1 MQGRFGIY
9 RSPVTADFSQVKIEY
24 PDLPVVKKREE
35 FISLLESRQVIIV
48 KADTGSGKST
58 QVPKFLLESGIASKG
73 RIGVTEPRRLA
84 AMSIADRLRE
94 ELRDE
99 NLVSTRIR
107 FLEEGPKDA
116 PIKVMTDGILLQEFR
131 RDRLFRMY
139 SAILIDEAHERS
151 LNIDILLGIFK
162 SVLRE
167 RSEFRLVIASATL
180 DAKLFEKFYEGSAVL
195 EAEGRT
201 FPVQVIYADPQE
213 NASKSKGDSGLVDE
227 ARDAILA
234 LEESGRDNLLC
245 FLPTERDIQDLCE
258 ELREKLD
265 EKSFDI
271 LPLFGRMGPQEQK
284 KVFRKTEKT
293 RIVLSTNIAETS
305 LTIPGIAYV
314 VDTGMARVSRYN
326 PQTRIQGLPV
336 EKISQASARQ
346 RTGRAGRVKPGVCVR
361 LYTEEDFESREEFTE
376 PEIRRSNLS
385 NVVLQLRSLG
395 LSVEDFPFIQPPP
408 RSAFR
413 GAYKALFELGALS
426 SVERGAR
433 VTPFGAEMAHLPMD
447 VALSAVLL
455 RARNSGVLQPALIVC
470 SALSIQDPRLFPSDE
485 PQREKVRRM
494 HRSLGGHKSD
504 FLTFLAEWN
513 AFCREWNGTTW
524 NSLRKYCEKHF
535 LHFLRCREWIDL
547 YEQFS
552 RILKARFDSYVCP
565 FDSFHR
571 DNLHIALLAGFLG
584 GVARRDRDNGCYRLV
599 GGRDAYLFPGS
610 DLAGKFP
617 EFVLSAEVRE
627 TSRVFLTKAAEILP
641 EWIIKVAKDFCTYR
655 WFEPKWNPERG
666 FVEAVE
672 EVSFRGMVLSRSH
685 RVDYGRVN
693 PEEAARIFFLEAIV
707 EGDLPRPFPFMQHNE
722 KVLEALRASEVRLRR
737 WGLAPSDD
745 LQVDYLVERAP
756 GVCSLKTLKD
766 FIEKNSDKALRYEA
780 SDWMQA
786 SETGMEHFE
795 SFRNN
800 PVIAAAYRKKIAC
813 ALEEKKA
820 ARYGGV
826 VEFLKILDRQVRGEL
841 VFDSSKAWDGLSLE
855 IPADF
860 LPELSPSVFAREVS
874 KWRAWML
881 ESFIRELPKSE
892 RKNFERKKEDLD
904 DRFVDFLERNPLK
917 SPMVSLYEAFLSFG
931 SFEGA
936 LPVLNPQSEHHLSL
950 HLSISVPGV
959 SEKFPLELSPEWGAC
974 GFFDR
979 ICPLSRNAALSLP
992 VLGVSYG
999 WSPGATRPM
1008 NFAEAKF
1015 WQEFYRRTRNANL
1028 EDSPLKSLFES
1039 RFAFLNRKDESGWAL
1054 RSLLAMDDSEKEKF
1068 TLDFLDRAL
1077 SRFAGLEFARSHKVR
1092 AFSDI
1097 SSSRTSLETTSRDG
1111 LIRMVFDAAY
1121 LGVSAFVLAWEKFRD
1136 AFVCFRRGE
1145 KVSSA
1150 ALSLAAKLATEESLY
1165 ARLRMISAFLEPEK
1179 ALPDWEEPLSLPSSK
1194 AFREAFSPY
1203 LSGRFLKDFELKNA
1217 RELLSRSEKAEG
1229 DLPSFQA
1236 KVALQ
1241 VLLEQFELLR
1251 FKRSMLASVP
1261 EERIEKDALLKLRD
1275 RFKGR

>member
-1 MQGRFGIY
+1 M
-9 RSPVTADFSQVKIEY
+9 TENLSQLKIEY
-24 PDLPVVKKREE
+24 PDLPVVRKREE
-35 FISLLESRQVIIV
+35 FLSLLESHQVIIV

-58 QVPKFLLESGIASKG
+58 QVPKFLLESGIAAKG

-94 ELRDE
+94 ELGDE
-99 NLVSTRIR
+99 SLVSTRIR

-116 PIKVMTDGILLQEFR
+116 PVKVMTDGILLQEFR
-131 RDRLFRMY
+131 RDRLFGMY

-167 RSEFRLVIASATL
+167 RPEFRLVIASATL

-201 FPVQVIYADPQE
+201 FPVEVVYADPQE

-227 ARDAILA
+227 ARDAILS
-234 LEESGRDNLLC
+234 LESSEKDHLLC

-258 ELREKLD
+258 ELEKALD

-284 KVFRKTEKT
+284 KVFRKTGKT

-361 LYTEEDFESREEFTE
+361 LYTEDDFEGREEFTE

-395 LSVEDFPFIQPPP
+395 LSVEEFPFIQPPP

-413 GAYKALFELGALS
+413 GAYKTLFELGALS

-485 PQREKVRRM
+485 PQREKARRM

-513 AFCREWNGTTW
+513 AFCREWNGTSW

-565 FDSFHR
+565 FGSFHR
-571 DNLHIALLAGFLG
+571 DNLHIALLSGFLG
-584 GVARRDRDNGCYRLV
+584 GVARRDKDNGCYRLV

-641 EWIIKVAKDFCTYR
+641 EWIVKVAGNFCTYR

-672 EVSFRGMVLSRSH
+672 EVSFRGMLLSRSH

-693 PEEAARIFFLEAIV
+693 PENAARIFFLEAIV
-707 EGDLPRPFPFMQHNE
+707 EGDMPRPLPFMRHNE
-722 KVLEALRASEVRLRR
+722 KVLETLRASEVRLRR

-756 GVCSLKTLKD
+756 GVCSLKTLQE
-766 FIEKNSDKALRYEA
+766 FIEKNTDKALRYEVA
-780 SDWMQA
+780 DWMQA
-786 SETGMEHFE
+786 SETGMEHLE

-800 PVIAAAYRKKIAC
+800 PVIAAAYRKKIAR
-813 ALEEKKA
+813 AAEERNA
-820 ARYGGV
+820 ARHGGV
-826 VEFLKILDRQVRGEL
+826 VEFLKILDRQIRGEL
-841 VFDSSKAWDGLSLE
+841 VFDSGKPWDGLSLE

-860 LPELSPSVFAREVS
+860 LPRLSPSILAREVS
-874 KWRAWML
+874 KWRSWMV
-881 ESFIRELPKSE
+881 ESFVRELPKTD
-892 RKNFERKKEDLD
+892 RKKFEQKKEELD
-904 DRFVDFLERNPLK
+904 DRLVDFLGRNPLK
-917 SPMVSLYEAFLSFG
+917 SPMVSLYEAFLDFG
-931 SFEGA
+931 AFEGA
-936 LPVLNPQSEHHLSL
+936 LPVLNPQGEHHLRL
-950 HLSISVPGV
+950 HLSISVPGA
-959 SEKFPLELSPEWGAC
+959 SEKFLFELSPECGAC

-979 ICPLSRNAALSLP
+979 VCPLARNAALSFP
-992 VLGVSYG
+992 VLGVFYG
-999 WSPGATRPM
+999 WAPDSVRPM
-1008 NFAEAKF
+1008 NVAEAEF
-1015 WQEFYRRTRNANL
+1015 WQKFRRRAQNASL

-1039 RFAFLNRKDESGWAL
+1039 RFAFLNRKDDLGWAL
-1054 RSLLAMDDSEKEKF
+1054 RSLLAMNDSEREKF
-1068 TLDFLDRAL
+1068 THDYLDRAL
-1077 SRFAGLEFARSHKVR
+1077 PRFAGLEFARSHRVR
-1092 AFSDI
+1092 TFSDL
-1097 SSSRTSLETTSRDG
+1097 SSSRTAQETDSREG
-1111 LIRMVFDAAY
+1111 LVRMVFDAAY
-1121 LGVSAFVLAWEKFRD
+1121 LGVSAFVRMWENFRE
-1136 AFVCFRRGE
+1136 AFVRFRRGE
-1145 KVSSA
+1145 KVSAPVLGLAGKIA
-1150 ALSLAAKLATEESLY
+1150 AEENLY
-1165 ARLRMISAFLEPEK
+1165 ARLRMIAAFLEPERE
-1179 ALPDWEEPLSLPSSK
+1179 LPDWNERLSLPTNK
-1194 AFREAFSPY
+1194 DFREAFSPY
-1203 LSGRFLKDFELKNA
+1203 FSGRFIKDAELKNA
-1217 RELLSRSEKAEG
+1217 RDLLLSSEKAE
-1229 DLPSFQA
+1229 DEISMFRA

-1241 VLLEQFELLR
+1241 VLAEQFELLR
-1251 FKRSMLASVP
+1251 YRRSVLSNVP
-1261 EERIEKDALLKLRD
+1261 EERIEKDALLKLRE
-1275 RFKGR
+1275 RFRRR

>member
-1 MQGRFGIY
+1 M
-9 RSPVTADFSQVKIEY
+9 TEDFSQLKIEY
-24 PDLPVVKKREE
+24 PDLPVVRKREE
-35 FISLLESRQVIIV
+35 FLSLLESRQVIIV

-58 QVPKFLLESGIASKG
+58 QVPKFLLESGIAAKG

-94 ELRDE
+94 ELGDE
-99 NLVSTRIR
+99 GLVSTRIR

-116 PIKVMTDGILLQEFR
+116 PVKVMTDGILLQEFR
-131 RDRLFRMY
+131 RDRLFGTY

-167 RSEFRLVIASATL
+167 RPEFRLVIASATL
-180 DAKLFEKFYEGSAVL
+180 DATLFEKFYDGAAVL

-201 FPVQVIYADPQE
+201 FPVEVIYADPQE

-227 ARDAILA
+227 ARDAILS
-234 LEESGRDNLLC
+234 LEASERDHLLC

-258 ELREKLD
+258 ELERELD
-265 EKSFDI
+265 EKNFDI

-284 KVFRKTEKT
+284 RVFRKTGKT

-346 RTGRAGRVKPGVCVR
+346 RTGRAGRVKPGICVR
-361 LYTEEDFESREEFTE
+361 LYTAEDFESREEFTE

-395 LSVEDFPFIQPPP
+395 LSVEEFPFIQPPS

-413 GAYKALFELGALS
+413 GAYKTLFELGALS
-426 SVERGAR
+426 SVERGSR

-485 PQREKVRRM
+485 PQRENARRM

-504 FLTFLAEWN
+504 FLVFLAEWN
-513 AFCREWNGTTW
+513 AFCREWNGSSW
-524 NSLRKYCEKHF
+524 NSLRKYCERHF

-552 RILKARFDSYVCP
+552 RILKAKFDSYVCP
-565 FDSFHR
+565 FASFHR

-627 TSRVFLTKAAEILP
+627 TSRVFLTKAAEIMP
-641 EWIIKVAKDFCTYR
+641 EWIIQVARDFCTYR

-693 PEEAARIFFLEAIV
+693 PEEAARIFFLEAVV
-707 EGDLPRPFPFMQHNE
+707 EGNLPRPFPFMRYNE
-722 KVLEALRASEVRLRR
+722 KVLESLRASEVRLRR

-756 GVCSLKTLKD
+756 GVCSLGTLKD
-766 FIEKNSDKALRYEA
+766 FIERNTDEALRYDVA
-780 SDWMQA
+780 DWMQA
-786 SETGMEHFE
+786 SESGMEHFE

-800 PVIAAAYRKKIAC
+800 PVIAAAYRKKIARSF
-813 ALEEKKA
+813 EEKNA
-820 ARYGGV
+820 AGHGGV
-826 VEFLKILDRQVRGEL
+826 VEFLKILDRRIRGEL

-860 LPELSPSVFAREVS
+860 LPRLSPSIFAREVPR
-874 KWRAWML
+874 WRAWML
-881 ESFIRELPKSE
+881 ESFVRELPKTD
-892 RKNFERKKEDLD
+892 RKRFEQKREELD
-904 DRFVDFLERNPLK
+904 DRLVDFLERNPQK
-917 SPMVSLYEAFLSFG
+917 SPMVSLYEAFLNFG
-931 SFEGA
+931 AFDGA
-936 LPVLNPQSEHHLSL
+936 LPVLNPQGEHHLRL
-950 HLSISVPGV
+950 HLSISVPGA
-959 SEKFPLELSPEWGAC
+959 SEKFLLELSPECGAC

-979 ICPLSRNAALSLP
+979 VCPLSQNAALSFP
-992 VLGVSYG
+992 VLGVFYG
-999 WSPGATRPM
+999 WAPDSVRPM
-1008 NFAEAKF
+1008 NGAEASF
-1015 WQEFYRRTRNANL
+1015 WQKFRRRTQNVGL

-1039 RFAFLNRKDESGWAL
+1039 RLAFLNRKDESGWAL
-1054 RSLLAMDDSEKEKF
+1054 RSLLAMDDSERERF
-1068 TLDFLDRAL
+1068 TVDYLDRAL
-1077 SRFAGLEFARSHKVR
+1077 SRFSGLEFARSHRVR
-1092 AFSDI
+1092 AFSDL
-1097 SSSRTSLETTSRDG
+1097 SSSRTSLETDSREG
-1111 LIRMVFDAAY
+1111 LIRMVLDAAY
-1121 LGVSAFVLAWEKFRD
+1121 LGVSAFVRMWDVFRE
-1136 AFVCFRRGE
+1136 AFVRFRRGE
-1145 KVSSA
+1145 KVA
-1150 ALSLAAKLATEESLY
+1150 APVLCLAAKVAVEENRY
-1165 ARLRMISAFLEPEK
+1165 ARLRMIAAFLDPQGE
-1179 ALPDWEEPLSLPSSK
+1179 LPDWCERLSLPTNK
-1194 AFREAFSPY
+1194 ALREAFSPY
-1203 LSGRFLKDFELKNA
+1203 FSGRFVKDAELKNA
-1217 RELLSRSEKAEG
+1217 RDLLLASEKAE
-1229 DLPSFQA
+1229 DELSMFRA

-1251 FKRSMLASVP
+1251 YKRSVLANAP